1 MKKIALI
8 FTILISITEA
18 KEVKLTPQQSRN
30 WHIETKKPVVSDSL
44 VVGKFMAEVVTPP
57 QLLQTVSLPFEAQIK
72 KIYVANFD
80 NVKRREPLA
89 EVTGRDWIELQK
101 RFISDAIELK
111 HHKSVADRKDR
122 LCQEEIIPR
131 KECISANAEY
141 RADRIKVSASKA
153 LLRGY
158 GADEKMIRELFENL
172 KISQTLKVHSDVDG
186 KVVELNARSGKSLS
200 PSEALFV
207 IQKDGALWLEVN
219 ILAKKASTLRDG
231 ERVKIEFNSKNFI
244 SKLLLHAPVI
254 DSKNQTQ
261 KVRFSLPKGEKFI
274 TGMRDIAKISTLEKS
289 LKVPKRAVVS
299 YDGESILF
307 IKTDGGYSPTVVE
320 ILGEDRDSFYLRDTP
335 NLHKEIAITST
346 AILKGLMEEGDE

>member
-1 MKKIALI
+1 
-8 FTILISITEA
+8 
-18 KEVKLTPQQSRN
+18 
-30 WHIETKKPVVSDSL
+30 
-44 VVGKFMAEVVTPP
+44 MAEVVTPP

-172 KISQTLKVHSDVDG
+172 KISQTLKVHSRCRWKSCRV
-186 KVVELNARSGKSLS
+186 NAHSG
-200 PSEALFV
+200 
-207 IQKDGALWLEVN
+207 
-219 ILAKKASTLRDG
+219 IL
-231 ERVKIEFNSKNFI
+231 
-244 SKLLLHAPVI
+244 
-254 DSKNQTQ
+254 
-261 KVRFSLPKGEKFI
+261 
-274 TGMRDIAKISTLEKS
+274 
-289 LKVPKRAVVS
+289 
-299 YDGESILF
+299 
-307 IKTDGGYSPTVVE
+307 
-320 ILGEDRDSFYLRDTP
+320 
-335 NLHKEIAITST
+335 
-346 AILKGLMEEGDE
+346 